1 MACPK
6 KKTGKCAQ
14 GHRRSN
20 WKATLP
26 TLVKCNNCGEMRHTH
41 TVCGNCGHY
50 KGQLASNKVA
60 Q

>member
-1 MACPK
+1 MAVPK

-26 TLVKCNNCGEMRHTH
+26 TLVDCSNCNEKRKPH
-41 TVCGNCGHY
+41 TVCPSCGHY
-50 KGQLASNKVA
+50 DGKQVIER
-60 Q
+60 